1 MNVFVPPETVNQ
13 NGRSSEDELD
23 GLLRAFF
30 QAELPHPWPS
40 PEQPAL
46 RNAILPM
53 RSPVRR
59 FPMLRSRL
67 ALAASVAL
75 LVAGPLA
82 LSAYF
87 TGGNNGGPDNSGR
100 NGSNTATATHQ
111 APGGPGETGFELIQ
125 KDGVTWIKV
134 DGKPGK

>member
-1 MNVFVPPETVNQ
+1 MNVFVPPTTVNQ

-23 GLLRAFF
+23 GLLRAFY

-40 PEQPAL
+40 PEVPAL
-46 RNAILPM
+46 RNDVLPL
-53 RSPVRR
+53 RSSLRR

-67 ALAASVAL
+67 ALAASVAF

-87 TGGNNGGPDNSGR
+87 TGGNHAGPDNAGT
-100 NGSNTATATHQ
+100 NGVNNATAAHE
-111 APGGPGETGFELIQ
+111 APGGAGETGFKLIQ

>member
-1 MNVFVPPETVNQ
+1 MNVFVPPSTVSQ

-23 GLLRAFF
+23 GMLRAYYR
-30 QAELPHPWPS
+30 AELPNPWPS
-40 PEQPAL
+40 LEVPAA
-46 RNAILPM
+46 RNDILPM
-53 RSPVRR
+53 RPAARR

-67 ALAASVAL
+67 ALAACVAF

-87 TGGNNGGPDNSGR
+87 NGGNTGISDNTGT
-100 NGSNTATATHQ
+100 NPIDGSQ
-111 APGGPGETGFELIQ
+111 AERVTPGGPSDTGFELIQ

>member
-1 MNVFVPPETVNQ
+1 MNVFVPPTTVNQ

-23 GLLRAFF
+23 GLLRAFY

-40 PEQPAL
+40 PEVPAL
-46 RNAILPM
+46 RNDVLPL
-53 RSPVRR
+53 RSPLRR

-87 TGGNNGGPDNSGR
+87 TGGKSAGPDTGGM
-100 NGSNTATATHQ
+100 NGTGDAGATYVK
-111 APGGPGETGFELIQ
+111 PGGPSETGFELIQ

-134 DGKPGK
+134 DGRPGK